1 MDDQWK
7 KKLVTFFETSWA
19 GVQARP
25 FGNAR
30 VVCLQVT
37 KASSLTFLPAVKT
50 APRLLLT
57 ERQNAMILLDTNILS
72 ELMRPA
78 PDPALG
84 RWMLGLGDTP
94 VATTAVTVSEIAYGL
109 ERLADGRRK
118 DDLVARFD
126 QLIFAAGPLTVLP
139 FDEVSALVCGR
150 YRALREREGLHA
162 PPSDMMIA
170 GIAGALG
177 ADLAT
182 RNTKDFSGL
191 PIMVINPWMA

>member
-1 MDDQWK
+1 MT
-7 KKLVTFFETSWA
+7 KKLAVVRKQQVQISHHFDQRLNLVLGGQQAHTSVPHLHPHSDRSNQCVVQTVLRSTF
-19 GVQARP
+19 
-25 FGNAR
+25 
-30 VVCLQVT
+30 C
-37 KASSLTFLPAVKT
+37 
-50 APRLLLT
+50 
-57 ERQNAMILLDTNILS
+57 
-72 ELMRPA
+72 
-78 PDPALG
+78 
-84 RWMLGLGDTP
+84 
-94 VATTAVTVSEIAYGL
+94 
-109 ERLADGRRK
+109 
-118 DDLVARFD
+118 ARFD

-139 FDEVSALVCGR
+139 FDEASALVCGR